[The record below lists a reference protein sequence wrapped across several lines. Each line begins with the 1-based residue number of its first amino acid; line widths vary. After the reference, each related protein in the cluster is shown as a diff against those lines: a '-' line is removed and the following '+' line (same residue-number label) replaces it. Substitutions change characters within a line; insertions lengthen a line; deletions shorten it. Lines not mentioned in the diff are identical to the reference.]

1 MFKTFKTI
9 LKKELYNNKISTL
22 IPMYRCPQYNNLPA
36 ECKLASDPDD
46 PCCLAPKCNI
56 TDPKKIP
63 TAAPGVISGIINIPT
78 PAPVP
83 GGPTLAPKLFSKS
96 SCLLQ
101 VQCPFRIMII

>member
-1 MFKTFKTI
+1 
-9 LKKELYNNKISTL
+9 
-22 IPMYRCPQYNNLPA
+22 MYRCPQYNNLPA

-101 VQCPFRIMII
+101 LQCPFRIMII